1 MMTIFQTSKEIID
14 LVNKYHVYG
23 AECVINALVEST
35 VREQNLDEDAIIK
48 MVHNAFNHKED

>member
-1 MMTIFQTSKEIID
+1 MTIFQTSKEIID

-35 VREQNLDEDAIIK
+35 VKEPYLDEDAIIK
-48 MVHNAFNHKED
+48 MVHKAFKYKE